1 MGKSTLQNNDYAAA
15 DKLPII
21 IFQIVSGLIQLFIKN
36 LIPIHYH
43 QIKQFF
49 PGLSSVESG
58 WYSPPEKKILKR
70 EKKDLTKPHFC
81 GISEKLLSLS

>member
-58 WYSPPEKKILKR
+58 WYSPPEKKNIKER
-70 EKKDLTKPHFC
+70 EKRFNKTPLLWHF
-81 GISEKLLSLS
+81 